1 MTLNGTNKVLQM
13 LCEYKVIFCKVKSA
27 LPLKKPGDFWRLS
40 FLFLFFHSPCDGLI
54 DTSLWWSDMI
64 DFSCLSSRQVIF
76 IYLPCLPLLLSCSLF
91 LSHLLREFLEIIIFQ
106 YRTVSRLHTETRISH
121 ITSTAQSCN
130 QNPLTFQNW
139 WVRVMRRVKK
149 HLLHGPIY
157 TAGSRWPELCDEI
170 AF

>member
-1 MTLNGTNKVLQM
+1 MCQPVTQLQISKIPHYPLTMALNWTRRCQCFVGRKSKFL
-13 LCEYKVIFCKVKSA
+13 LC
-27 LPLKKPGDFWRLS
+27 PLKSLAIFGDW
-40 FLFLFFHSPCDGLI
+40 LFFSPCSAWDGLI

-130 QNPLTFQNW
+130 QNPLTFQKW
-139 WVRVMRRVKK
+139 WVRVTRRVK
-149 HLLHGPIY
+149 
-157 TAGSRWPELCDEI
+157 
-170 AF
+170 